1 MEPLPK
7 VRHQS
12 WRDHLMGS
20 VSSWISL
27 AVGRMG
33 AAAAAATTVQMTTPS
48 GPAVPELWAPG
59 FWTLSQHAGHLR
71 YNATAVEAAPYPPLH
86 SAPARYLMLGG
97 GNSDSATLPARQRCV
112 SHHFRWSRPVLHF
125 EQQTSQT
132 PVVGIFCCLSPSLQS
147 LLSKSSQPCS
157 STKICRTQRT
167 LRFVSTAAS
176 FIHVPPS
183 VNVNPFTP
191 ETVRR
196 SSELQWRNDFRGDDD
211 EDYGRR
217 YKLLGGQH
225 FSP

>member
-7 VRHQS
+7 VRPQS
-12 WRDHLMGS
+12 WQHHLMGS
-20 VSSWISL
+20 VSSWILL

-33 AAAAAATTVQMTTPS
+33 AAATTVQVTTPS
-48 GPAVPELWAPG
+48 GSAVPELWAPG
-59 FWTLSQHAGHLR
+59 FWTLSRHAGHLEC
-71 YNATAVEAAPYPPLH
+71 NATAVEAGPYPPLY
-86 SAPARYLMLGG
+86 SAPARYLMLCGASCG
-97 GNSDSATLPARQRCV
+97 SATLPAHQRCV
-112 SHHFRWSRPVLHF
+112 SHHFGWTRPVLRL
-125 EQQTSQT
+125 EPQT
-132 PVVGIFCCLSPSLQS
+132 PGLSIFCCLSPFLQS

-196 SSELQWRNDFRGDDD
+196 SSELQRRNDCRGDDD

-217 YKLLGGQH
+217 YKLLLGQH
-225 FSP
+225 FS

>member
-7 VRHQS
+7 VRPQS
-12 WRDHLMGS
+12 WQHHLMGS

-33 AAAAAATTVQMTTPS
+33 AAAAATTVQMTTPS
-48 GPAVPELWAPG
+48 GAAVPALWAPG
-59 FWTLSQHAGHLR
+59 FWTLSQHAGHLGC
-71 YNATAVEAAPYPPLH
+71 NATAVEAAPYPPLH
-86 SAPARYLMLGG
+86 SAPARYLMLHG
-97 GNSDSATLPARQRCV
+97 GNWGSATLPAHQRCV
-112 SHHFRWSRPVLHF
+112 SHHFRWNRPVLRLEH
-125 EQQTSQT
+125 QTSQT
-132 PVVGIFCCLSPSLQS
+132 PVVGIFCWLSPSLQS

-167 LRFVSTAAS
+167 LRFVSTAPS

-196 SSELQWRNDFRGDDD
+196 SSELQWRNDFRGDDN

-217 YKLLGGQH
+217 YKLLHSQH
-225 FSP
+225 FSS